1 MGFDWLF
8 SNWELYIGLAV
19 ALAISM
25 FIFVKQDLEATGMF
39 RKKADPE
46 TGKKD
51 NAQKKKESK
60 KPAGGETNTQIGTSR
75 TEKKTKDSGKK
86 D

>member
-46 TGKKD
+46 TDKKD
-51 NAQKKKESK
+51 NPPKKKGSK
-60 KPAGGETNTQIGTSR
+60 KPAGGEKNTLTNHRQDRKES
-75 TEKKTKDSGKK
+75 
-86 D
+86 

>member
-1 MGFDWLF
+1 MGIDWTNF
-8 SNWELYIGLAV
+8 NWELYFGLAV

-25 FIFVKQDLEATGMF
+25 FVFLKQDLEATGMF

-46 TGKKD
+46 IGKKD
-51 NAQKKKESK
+51 NPPKKKGSK
-60 KPAGGETNTQIGTSR
+60 KAASGETNTQVGTGR
-75 TEKKTKDSGKK
+75 TEKEAKDSGKK

>member
-25 FIFVKQDLEATGMF
+25 FIFVKQDLEATGTF

-51 NAQKKKESK
+51 DTQKKKGSK
-60 KPAGGETNTQIGTSR
+60 KPAGGETNTLVGTTR

>member
-1 MGFDWLF
+1 MGIDWTNF
-8 SNWELYIGLAV
+8 NWELYFGLAV

-25 FIFVKQDLEATGMF
+25 FVFLKQDLEATGMF

-51 NAQKKKESK
+51 NPPKKKGSK
-60 KPAGGETNTQIGTSR
+60 KAAGGETNTQVGTGR
-75 TEKKTKDSGKK
+75 TEKEAKESGKK